1 MERMDQGMPFLL
13 KYENVAWYDGGKVRI
28 LDRRVFPSEV
38 KFVECSDYRQ
48 VAQAIADMVTQSAG
62 PYTAV
67 GMGMA
72 LAAYQVRE
80 QSRDKQKEFLN
91 QAAYDLAHCR
101 PTTANRYGKITYRCA
116 EVGAQALD
124 EGADPIQAIVEN
136 TVESLN
142 RRYSTMQIV
151 GDHLERLIPEGGAI
165 LTQCYGETIIGTVI
179 RAAKRTGKNFRVFC
193 AETRPYLQGARL
205 TSSCFAEMGF
215 DTTLLTDNMI
225 AYAMQN
231 EGISLFTSAADS
243 IARDGHIANKVGTF
257 QIAILAKYFGIPY
270 YVTGIPDEDKMT
282 RDDIV
287 IEMRDPSQVLNY
299 RGIQST
305 LPQVKAIYP
314 SFDVVPPH
322 LISGAVTDKGVYVPY
337 LLNDYFGSDT
347 KAFY

>member
-38 KFVECSDYRQ
+38 KFVECSDYKE

-72 LAAYQVRE
+72 LAAYQVRDK
-80 QSRDKQKEFLN
+80 SRDKQKEFLN

-282 RDDIV
+282 KDDIV

>member
-13 KYENVAWYDGGKVRI
+13 KYENVAWYDGGRVRI

-38 KFVECSDYRQ
+38 KFVECSDYRE

-282 RDDIV
+282 KDDIV

>member
-179 RAAKRTGKNFRVFC
+179 RAAKRTGKNCRVFC